1 VCPTHL
7 PAVEVLHI
15 RRQGHDQLEAGNDD
29 ATRHRGP
36 HKLVATDRHA
46 ANGLAEGDHGGLW
59 SMEWGMVSI
68 LSNQVFI
75 SSQPLCFEG
84 FIAADGLAEGD
95 HGGLQGIDWG
105 TLSPFF
111 K

>member
-1 VCPTHL
+1 
-7 PAVEVLHI
+7 
-15 RRQGHDQLEAGNDD
+15 
-29 ATRHRGP
+29 
-36 HKLVATDRHA
+36 
-46 ANGLAEGDHGGLW
+46 
-59 SMEWGMVSI
+59 MEWGMVSI